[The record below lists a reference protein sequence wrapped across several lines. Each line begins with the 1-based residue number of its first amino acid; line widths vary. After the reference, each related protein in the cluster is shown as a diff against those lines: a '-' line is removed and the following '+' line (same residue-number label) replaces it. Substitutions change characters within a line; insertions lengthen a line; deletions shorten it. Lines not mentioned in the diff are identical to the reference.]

1 VRGQDINFGFFGSPY
16 EGLQNA
22 KKCKSGSLAEIYQNL
37 IYCSDLGFKLYG
49 INVTELPWDKVTSN
63 NGSPEIKGIIS
74 ILKGQNISLA
84 CFLDRRYAIGS
95 QDPLVVL
102 EAKKRI
108 ENAHHF
114 LTTIGSDAPI
124 IIRVGGAYGNRK
136 KTLDR
141 FCSVLES
148 FDVAIRKRICV
159 MNDDKPSLFSVK
171 DLLTDVYYRT
181 GTRIV
186 VNTLYHFFN
195 PGGLN
200 LREAVYLSASTWGND
215 KSIMV
220 HSESISYDKDGYPET
235 PKISKE
241 FHFRV
246 PIFDLS
252 LDVFLESTGK
262 ELSLFKYLKDKNA
275 LRPFILNKTKESKE
289 EI

>member
-1 VRGQDINFGFFGSPY
+1 VRSQDINFGFFGSPY
-16 EGLQNA
+16 EGLQNS
-22 KKCKSGSLAEIYQNL
+22 KRFKSGSLTEIYQNL
-37 IYCSDLGFKLYG
+37 LYCSDLGFKIYG
-49 INVTELPWDKVTSN
+49 INLTEFPLLYIDS
-63 NGSPEIKGIIS
+63 SEIEDISYII
-74 ILKGQNISLA
+74 KDQNISLA

-102 EAKKRI
+102 ESKKRI
-108 ENAHHF
+108 ENAHQF
-114 LTTIGSDAPI
+114 LTVIGSDAPI

-148 FDVAIRKRICV
+148 LDPEARKRICV
-159 MNDDKPSLFSVK
+159 MNDEKPSLFSVK

-200 LREAVYLSASTWGND
+200 LREAIYLSASTWGNT

-235 PKISKE
+235 SKISKE

-252 LDVFLESTGK
+252 LNVFLESTGK
-262 ELSLFKYLKDKNA
+262 ELSLLKYLKNKNS
-275 LRPFILNKTKESKE
+275 LGPFILNKTKESKG
-289 EI
+289 